1 MFRKALEL
9 HPTYVEAHF
18 NLGWFSS
25 PVAGMPTITHARMHA
40 CNPTA
45 CLVTA
50 CHVLGD
56 WIQPAPCV
64 ALVVGYI

>member
-25 PVAGMPTITHARMHA
+25 PVAGMPTCMHA
-40 CNPTA
+40 FLQLA
-45 CLVTA
+45 LS
-50 CHVLGD
+50 
-56 WIQPAPCV
+56 
-64 ALVVGYI
+64 LVVMEIKSNRHSC